1 MDNVTY
7 SSLVEA
13 HQDLLRKGYDRNYN
27 VLSAV
32 EMEDDKGHKYSANQL
47 SIDEFYRFEGESDP
61 GDNSIIYAVKAN
73 DGTKGT
79 LVDTYGAQGS
89 MNVAQFVMKVEER
102 MQHQLSNQYN
112 ILKSR
117 AINFGKKEEKLLI
130 GLAVGTLVGTIVGV
144 LLSSNNK
151 KAKFDSLIKSIKS
164 LKEIAVENSQKGT
177 SLAKSLAKKYSNG
190 Y

>member
-27 VLSAV
+27 VLSA
-32 EMEDDKGHKYSANQL
+32 EKMEDDKGHTYSANQL

-73 DGTKGT
+73 DGSKGT

-89 MNVAQFVMKVEER
+89 MNVAQFVLKVEER
-102 MQHQLSNQYN
+102 MQNLLSNQYN
-112 ILKSR
+112 LLKSK
-117 AINFGKKEEKLLI
+117 AINFTSKEEKLLI

-144 LLSSNNK
+144 LLSTKSKNPKQN
-151 KAKFDSLIKSIKS
+151 SLIKH
-164 LKEIAVENSQKGT
+164 LKEIATELGEKGT
-177 SLAKSLAKKYSNG
+177 SKAKFLVKDYVHG
-190 Y
+190 F